1 MAYDGTLKFDT
12 KLDSSGFK
20 AGLSSLGSIA
30 KTGLKTAMTAIGAV
44 SGALSAAGISSI
56 KVGSDFEAGM
66 SKVKAI
72 SGATG
77 QELQSLTEK
86 AKEMGAVTKFSAK
99 DSADAFNYMAM
110 AGWKASDMIDGIDG
124 VMNLAAASGED
135 LATVSDI
142 VTDSMTAFGLE
153 ASKSGHFADV
163 LAKAASNSNTN
174 VGMMGATFKYVAPLA
189 GSLGYNIE
197 DMATAIGLMAN
208 AGIKGE
214 MAGTQ
219 LRATLS
225 RMAKPTKDTQ
235 IAMDVLGLSLTD
247 ATGKMKPFNQIMK
260 EMREGFAKLTPEQ
273 KATYAAM
280 LGGQEAMSGLL
291 AIVNASDDDFNKLS
305 ASINSADGAAKIMA
319 ETMQD
324 NLAGAI
330 EELKGSAETLGI
342 EFYQSIQEPLKNA
355 AKSGVDYVNR
365 ITDAFKNGGLQG
377 AVAEAGNIFA
387 EIATK
392 AAEAAPKLIDAAV
405 SFIKSFVNGIK
416 RNKDKLIAAAKE
428 IVFTIANALVSLLPK
443 EVQAPVKEAVAS
455 IKESFSN
462 GGLKNAINTIAT
474 ILKNVGK
481 VISNIV
487 KVVLPPLTAAIDFLG
502 NNLKWILPLV
512 TGFFAAYKAY
522 GFVTAATTAITAM
535 TTATTAE
542 SLAHAA
548 STGALTL
555 KQAAVGVLT
564 GEIGLATA
572 AQWLWNAAMSAN
584 PIGAIITLVA
594 GLSGGIGLLALSMD
608 GCRSEDQKLSEQFAE
623 TTKAIEEETQA
634 YKDQIEEHAKKAE
647 SDLAQIDY
655 TQRLWKELQTL
666 ADESGNVQDK
676 DRARAEFILGQ
687 LNDALGTE
695 YEMTGNVIQN
705 YKDIK
710 SSIDDVINS
719 KKAEILLNAHLED
732 YEAAIKSITD
742 ADKQRSDA
750 EVEISKIQQKIAE
763 NDQKYKDDIEQLKK
777 TYGENSEAFKT
788 MMSHRKEGY
797 ETDGA
802 NLRIH
807 LSEAEKAYAA
817 AEDQYKT
824 YSDNIQLYESAKALT
839 LEGKTDEAVE
849 LLRRQ
854 SEAHLETAESVKGSL
869 EDQQK
874 ALGDQVIN
882 LESYAQTLD
891 AKFKAGVSGVTKEMV
906 DDAKERA
913 DQAKEEFYK
922 VGGNIIGGTEAGIQG
937 KKWILNDSM
946 NGIIY
951 ETVENAKKRA
961 GIGGEEIGGFM
972 GTGVD
977 KGLQGTISKISKTAA
992 DLVYQTVNAA
1002 KHASDSHSPSRLFK
1016 REVGQNIGLGVAV
1029 GIDESKREVQKSAKG
1044 QIESIRN
1051 AYNGGLSGMV
1061 GKLRAT
1067 LSSSLSKVSAD
1078 SVVEAN
1084 YTAYRSVGTGSS
1096 DGGSSASSAP
1106 KQVVTKINID
1116 GREFAIATAPY
1127 IEEEIAFA

>member
-763 NDQKYKDDIEQLKK
+763 NDQKPILQIPQHLPDL
-777 TYGENSEAFKT
+777 
-788 MMSHRKEGY
+788 GY
-797 ETDGA
+797 
-802 NLRIH
+802 
-807 LSEAEKAYAA
+807 
-817 AEDQYKT
+817 
-824 YSDNIQLYESAKALT
+824 
-839 LEGKTDEAVE
+839 
-849 LLRRQ
+849 
-854 SEAHLETAESVKGSL
+854 
-869 EDQQK
+869 
-874 ALGDQVIN
+874 
-882 LESYAQTLD
+882 
-891 AKFKAGVSGVTKEMV
+891 F
-906 DDAKERA
+906 
-913 DQAKEEFYK
+913 
-922 VGGNIIGGTEAGIQG
+922 
-937 KKWILNDSM
+937 
-946 NGIIY
+946 
-951 ETVENAKKRA
+951 
-961 GIGGEEIGGFM
+961 
-972 GTGVD
+972 
-977 KGLQGTISKISKTAA
+977 
-992 DLVYQTVNAA
+992 
-1002 KHASDSHSPSRLFK
+1002 HS
-1016 REVGQNIGLGVAV
+1016 
-1029 GIDESKREVQKSAKG
+1029 
-1044 QIESIRN
+1044 
-1051 AYNGGLSGMV
+1051 
-1061 GKLRAT
+1061 
-1067 LSSSLSKVSAD
+1067 
-1078 SVVEAN
+1078 
-1084 YTAYRSVGTGSS
+1084 
-1096 DGGSSASSAP
+1096 
-1106 KQVVTKINID
+1106 
-1116 GREFAIATAPY
+1116 
-1127 IEEEIAFA
+1127 